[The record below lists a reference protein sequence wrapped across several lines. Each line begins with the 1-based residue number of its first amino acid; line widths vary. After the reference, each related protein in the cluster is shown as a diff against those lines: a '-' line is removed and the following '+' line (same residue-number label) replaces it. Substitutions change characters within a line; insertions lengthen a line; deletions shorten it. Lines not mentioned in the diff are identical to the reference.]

1 MSDAMEPRRPE
12 PPEVL
17 RVEAVAKTF
26 NGHPVLDGVELG
38 LRACETLSI
47 LGGSG
52 AGKST
57 LLRLV
62 AGLAK
67 PDAGR
72 IVLFGQD
79 SVPLDERELLPLR
92 RRMGV
97 VFQGGALF
105 DSLTVLEN
113 VALPLRLHTRATDEE
128 IRARVAELLEQVG
141 LAGIEDRYPAELSGG
156 MQKRVGVARALALEP
171 DLLLFDEPTAGL
183 DPTSA
188 RMICELIGTLR
199 RHLCE
204 TSVVVTHDL
213 ACAFAVSDRI
223 ALLHAGRI
231 VEVAHPDAFRS
242 SPRPEV
248 QKFLDGALVRAAV
261 A

>member
-1 MSDAMEPRRPE
+1 MTSQRPE
-12 PPEVL
+12 FPEIL
-17 RVEAVAKTF
+17 RIDAVAKTF
-26 NGHPVLDGVELG
+26 NGHPILDGVELG
-38 LRACETLSI
+38 LGGGQTLTI

-79 SVPLDERELLPLR
+79 SVPLRERELLPLR

-105 DSLTVLEN
+105 DSLSVFEN
-113 VALPLRLHTRATDEE
+113 VAMPLRLHTHTGDRE
-128 IRARVAELLEQVG
+128 IGARVAELLEQVG
-141 LAGIEDRYPAELSGG
+141 LAGIEDHYPAELSGG
-156 MQKRVGVARALALEP
+156 MQKRVAVARALALRPE
-171 DLLLFDEPTAGL
+171 LVLFDEPTAGL
-183 DPTSA
+183 DPASA
-188 RMICELIGTLR
+188 RLICELIGTLR
-199 RHLCE
+199 RDLCE
-204 TSVVVTHDL
+204 TAVVVTHDL
-213 ACAFAVSDRI
+213 ACAFMVSDWI

-231 VEVAHPDAFRS
+231 VEVAPPEAFRS

-248 QKFLDGALVRAAV
+248 QKFLEGALG
-261 A
+261 